1 MWRQTDTIV
10 LTSGFFSTVD
20 GRPVTRPCALPYQTA
35 IEVPRSGNPW
45 IDGLTD
51 GYRWGTTAAD
61 PAVGFT
67 FISDTSDLPGGEF
80 GGYPSWGWS
89 EEERQLMEAGM
100 DAVSAV
106 SGLKFEDRGNDNDD
120 DVEIWFY
127 TLNNRASDGSYGF
140 AYTPGSDSDEGLV
153 AINWSAYRNK
163 DGTPKHSI
171 ASGSYLGITFLHEL
185 SHAVG
190 LKHPHDKGLF
200 DQPRFPGLT
209 RHSNESRDKGDFEQN
224 AHPYTQL
231 TYVDKKAR
239 NGLVP
244 LTERDHGFLQ
254 TPGALD
260 IATLQWMYGI
270 NSSTASGDDVY
281 SLPLTNEEG
290 TGWQTIWDTGGQDLI
305 TAAGATQPVTID
317 LRNATLGEDSQAGGF
332 VSRVEDIYG
341 GFTIAHDWDGS
352 NFDERAGLCVIE
364 SAVGGKAGDR
374 LIGNDVANLLKGKKG
389 PDVIYAG
396 GGSGNRVAG
405 GKGRDQF
412 WIAAD
417 QGASVKVLDFN
428 KRKDRLV
435 FDVERSAV
443 AHQRV
448 GDDTEISVNG
458 IAVAQLLGIT
468 SLDLDRHALF
478 TGFEGL

>member
-1 MWRQTDTIV
+1 
-10 LTSGFFSTVD
+10 LS
-20 GRPVTRPCALPYQTA
+20 YQTA

-67 FISDTSDLPGGEF
+67 FISDTSNLPGREF

-106 SGLKFEDRGNDNDD
+106 SGLKFEDRGNNNDD

-153 AINWSAYRNK
+153 AINWSEYLSK
-163 DGTPKHSI
+163 DGSPKHSI
-171 ASGSYLGITFLHEL
+171 ASGSYLAITFLHEL

-190 LKHPHDKGLF
+190 LKHPHDKGIF

-209 RHSNESRDKGDFEQN
+209 RQSNEYRDKGDFEQN
-224 AHPYTQL
+224 AHPFTQL
-231 TYVDKKAR
+231 TYVDKKAH

-260 IATLQWMYGI
+260 VATLQWMYGI

-305 TAAGATQPVTID
+305 TAAQATQPVTID
-317 LRNATLGEDSQAGGF
+317 LRNATLGEDSNAGGF
-332 VSRVEDIYG
+332 VSRVEDVYG

-352 NFDERAGLCVIE
+352 TVGQRAGLCVIE
-364 SAVGGKAGDR
+364 MAVGGQAGDR
-374 LIGNDVANLLKGKKG
+374 LIGNDVANQLKGKKG

-396 GGSGNRVAG
+396 GGSGNRVTG

-417 QGASVKVLDFN
+417 QGASVNVMDFH

-448 GDDTEISVNG
+448 GDDTEILVNG
-458 IAVAQLLGIT
+458 VAVAQLLGIT
-468 SLDLDRHALF
+468 SLDLDRHAQF

>member
-1 MWRQTDTIV
+1 M
-10 LTSGFFSTVD
+10 
-20 GRPVTRPCALPYQTA
+20 PYQTA

-67 FISDTSDLPGGEF
+67 FISDTSELPGREF

-89 EEERQLMEAGM
+89 DEERQLMEAGM
-100 DAVSAV
+100 DVLSAV
-106 SGLKFEDRGNDNDD
+106 SGLKFEDRGNNNDD
-120 DVEIWFY
+120 EVEIWFY
-127 TLNNRASDGSYGF
+127 NLNNRFSDSSYGF

-153 AINWSAYRNK
+153 AINWSTYQNQ
-163 DGTPKHSI
+163 DGSFKNSI
-171 ASGSYLGITFLHEL
+171 ASGSFYGVTFLHEL

-190 LKHPHDKGLF
+190 LKHPHDKGLLG
-200 DQPRFPGLT
+200 QPRFPGLT
-209 RHSNESRDKGDFEQN
+209 RQSNEYRDKGDFEQN
-224 AHPYTQL
+224 AHPFTQL
-231 TYVDKKAR
+231 TYVDKGAR
-239 NGLVP
+239 NGFVP
-244 LTERDHGFLQ
+244 SSIEAYGFLQ

-270 NSSTASGDDVY
+270 NDSTASGDDVY
-281 SLPLTNEEG
+281 ALPLANEEG
-290 TGWQTIWDTGGQDLI
+290 TGWQTIWDTGGQDRI
-305 TAAGATQPVTID
+305 TAAKATQPVTID
-317 LRNATLGEDSQAGGF
+317 LRNATLGLDSGAGGY
-332 VSRVEDIYG
+332 VSRVEGVFG

-352 NFDERAGLCVIE
+352 NFGEERAGLCVIE
-364 SAVGGKAGDR
+364 MAVGGRAGDR
-374 LIGNDVANLLKGKKG
+374 LIGNDVANQLNGKKG

-396 GGSGNRVAG
+396 GGLGNQVTG
-405 GKGRDQF
+405 GKGRDEF

-417 QGASVKVLDFN
+417 QGASVRVMDFN

-443 AHQRV
+443 ARQRV
-448 GDDTEISVNG
+448 GDDMEILVNG
-458 IAVAQLLGIT
+458 ASVAQLLGIS

-478 TGFEGL
+478 TGFEDL